1 MQTIRRLL
9 YEDIVWA
16 TSFVALAFL
25 SLFLFLD
32 LVEGLSNAGQQGLT
46 VWHAFAQG
54 LLQMPGHF
62 YELAPI
68 AVLIGTIFVLARMA
82 QSSEFTIL
90 RTSGLSPAR
99 ALRLLASLGLIFAA
113 LTFVVGDYLAPWS
126 EQLAT
131 VLQGKHSGG
140 GTLGRAGV
148 WLKDK
153 TLSAVQGRERSY
165 SVHVGSAIDP
175 QRLGDIRIFE
185 FDTDGRLTRRISA
198 RQASIGKSAVWHL
211 QQVHISLWET
221 SPEQA
226 AATSAQARM
235 QEQDLAQLAWPSSL
249 SPGVVAAAVLPAG
262 SMSTLDLHRYIAHL
276 SDNEQA
282 ASRYQIQF
290 WRRALYPLACLVMV
304 MLALPF
310 AYLNARRGGISIK
323 VFSGIVLGISFVL
336 LNNVFAHVG
345 LLYNWAPWL
354 AAATPSVVYLLMSLS
369 AFAWL
374 VRYR

>member
-1 MQTIRRLL
+1 MKTVRRLL
-9 YEDIVWA
+9 YADIILA
-16 TSFVALAFL
+16 ISFVAVAFL
-25 SLFLFLD
+25 ALFLFLD
-32 LVEGLSNAGQQGLT
+32 LVEELASVGQRGTT

-54 LLQMPGHF
+54 FLQLPGHF

-82 QSSEFTIL
+82 HSSEFTIL

-99 ALRLLASLGLIFAA
+99 ALRLLAGLGLVFTV
-113 LTFVVGDYLAPWS
+113 LTFVAGDYLAPWS
-126 EQLAT
+126 EQLTAS
-131 VLQGKHSGG
+131 LQGQRSGAG
-140 GTLGRAGV
+140 GTLGRTGA

-153 TLSAVQGRERSY
+153 AETPQGERSY
-165 SVHVGSAIDP
+165 SVHVGSAADP

-185 FDTDGRLTRRISA
+185 FDTDGRLSRRISA
-198 RQASIGKSAVWHL
+198 RQAHIDKSAVWYL
-211 QQVHISLWET
+211 QGVHISRWPSQSHQET
-221 SPEQA
+221 EP
-226 AATSAQARM
+226 AQV
-235 QEQDLAQLAWPSSL
+235 QEQDLAQLSWPSSL
-249 SPGVVAAAVLPAG
+249 TPGVVAAAVLPLA

-282 ASRYQIQF
+282 AARYQIQF

-310 AYLNARRGGISIK
+310 AYLNARRGGISVK
-323 VFSGIVLGISFVL
+323 VFGGIVLGISFVL
-336 LNNVFAHVG
+336 LNNVFAHIG
-345 LLYNWAPWL
+345 LLYNWVPWL
-354 AAATPSVVYLLMSLS
+354 AAAAPSAAFLLMSLS